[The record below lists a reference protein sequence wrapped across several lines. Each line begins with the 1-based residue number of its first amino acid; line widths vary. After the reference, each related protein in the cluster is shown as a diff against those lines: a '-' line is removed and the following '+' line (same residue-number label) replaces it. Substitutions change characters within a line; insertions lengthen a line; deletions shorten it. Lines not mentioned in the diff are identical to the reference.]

1 MTGRRLSGAV
11 VCAVAVW
18 SLWTCTAT
26 AAGRT
31 RPVVSAAYGVLGA
44 RALNVGV
51 RVVGAGSRARVVLES
66 RTPSRAARVR
76 HVKPLRGGR
85 ARLRWRVAASLKTV
99 TARVRVI
106 DRRHRTLVVTTW
118 RRLRIPAAAGAPVA
132 AVSAAQ
138 VASAP
143 PAGQAGQVALT
154 GVVPVRVGEV
164 LALGLGPQTPYG
176 LLARVTAVTDTPTG
190 TVADTVPATLPEVVP
205 AGDLDVTLTPI
216 ALSRPRAALP
226 PVPIARDISCDSGA
240 TLDINGGAS
249 LSASVKARVK
259 WAFPLSISAAF
270 EANAQASA
278 QLAATVSAQASCTL
292 PSTPLLA
299 TPLRLLVLEIQVGPI
314 PVVLVVEGQVNL
326 SASAS
331 AQAAIASNAN
341 AVISARAGV
350 EYTEDQGFR
359 PFGALTP
366 NFTFTPPTLTAT
378 ATAQATVTP
387 VVDVLVDGLA
397 GPRVDLNAG
406 VKLSADSTMSP
417 WWTLSA
423 PIDLGAQ
430 LRLDAWLVHLASDRF
445 VVYGAEPVLADSD
458 QPEGPPPPPPP
469 PPTRPQTGTCGD
481 RFFKPARGRALIVN
495 DLRARNVSCTT
506 ALKIAGANT
515 LGNKLPRGWRCRS
528 STPANPRTACTR
540 GSARLSYILAGG
552 GE

>member
-1 MTGRRLSGAV
+1 MNVRRQSGAV
-11 VCAVAVW
+11 VCTLAVW
-18 SLWTCTAT
+18 SLWACTAS
-26 AAGRT
+26 AAART
-31 RPVVSAAYGVLGA
+31 RPVVSAAYGVLGV

-51 RVVGAGSRARVVLES
+51 RVVGAGSGARVVLES

-76 HVKPLRGGR
+76 HVRPLRGGR
-85 ARLRWRVAASLKTV
+85 ARLRWRVPSASKTV

-106 DRRHRTLVVTTW
+106 DRRRRTLGVSPW
-118 RRLRIPAAAGAPVA
+118 RTLRVPAAAGAPVA

-138 VASAP
+138 VAAAP
-143 PAGQAGQVALT
+143 PPGQAGQVAFTRTQPL
-154 GVVPVRVGEV
+154 RVGEV

-176 LLARVTAVTDTPTG
+176 LLARVTAVTETPTG

-226 PVPIARDISCDSGA
+226 PVPIRRSVSCDSGA

-249 LSASVKARVK
+249 RSASVKAHVK
-259 WAFPLSISAAF
+259 WAFPLSISAGF
-270 EANAQASA
+270 EASAQASA
-278 QLAATVSAQASCTL
+278 QLAATDSGQASCTL

-299 TPLRLLVLEIQVGPI
+299 APLRLLVLEIQVGPV

-331 AQAAIASNAN
+331 AQAAIATNAS

-350 EYTEDQGFR
+350 EFKDEAFD
-359 PFGALTP
+359 PFGSLTP
-366 NFTFTPPTLTAT
+366 NFTFTPPTLSGA

-387 VVDVLVDGLA
+387 IVDILVDGLA

-430 LRLDAWLVHLASDRF
+430 LRLDAWLVHLASDRL

-458 QPEGPPPPPPP
+458 MPEGPPPPPPP
-469 PPTRPQTGTCGD
+469 PPPPTRPRTGD
-481 RFFKPARGRALIVN
+481 LRRPASSSPPARHALIIN
-495 DLRARNVSCTT
+495 DLRTRNVSCTT
-506 ALKIAGANT
+506 ALNIAGANT
-515 LGNKLPRGWRCRS
+515 LGDATPTRLALP
-528 STPANPRTACTR
+528 
-540 GSARLSYILAGG
+540 
-552 GE
+552 